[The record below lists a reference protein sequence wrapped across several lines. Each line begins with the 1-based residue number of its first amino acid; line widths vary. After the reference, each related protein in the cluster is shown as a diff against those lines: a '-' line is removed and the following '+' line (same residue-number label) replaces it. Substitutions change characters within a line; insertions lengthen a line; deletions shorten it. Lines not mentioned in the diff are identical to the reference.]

1 MVFVTTPDTNVS
13 PMYIAYRISGIC
25 NSLIVGMLPLSSGI
39 SWVQTMYQM
48 LNDYNNHSSLYRH
61 NSWRLRPQ
69 VAVSRHGTNP
79 IWQILSPIARAYGVG
94 CGYLLLQP
102 YIFILMQ

>member
-69 VAVSRHGTNP
+69 VAVSRHETNP
-79 IWQILSPIARAYGVG
+79 IWQKFV
-94 CGYLLLQP
+94 P
-102 YIFILMQ
+102 YS